1 MASEHGHRERAPGEH
16 GHDRDEIRR
25 RLNSG
30 PRVSYLRDWV
40 YGGIDGAVTTFA
52 IVAGVVGADLSTRVI
67 LILGAANLF
76 ADGFSM
82 AAANYSSTRTEI
94 DEYAH
99 IRDMEERH
107 VDRFPDGER
116 EEVRQLFAAKGF
128 RGDDLERVVEVITS
142 DRKRWIETMMA
153 EEHGLPLVRRSAW
166 KSALSTFAAFLICG
180 SVPLIPFLLGAPAT
194 FWLSTILTG
203 MTFFAIGSIRSVW
216 APKPFWMTGIETT
229 TIGLVAAGVAY
240 GVGHVLAG
248 IAA

>member
-1 MASEHGHRERAPGEH
+1 MLVHDHGAGEH
-16 GHDRDEIRR
+16 GHGREEIRH

-52 IVAGVVGADLSTRVI
+52 IVAGVVGADLSNGVI

-82 AAANYSSTRTEI
+82 AAANYSATRTEI

-99 IRDMEERH
+99 IREMEERH
-107 VDRFPDGER
+107 IEHFPDGER

-128 RGDDLERVVEVITS
+128 RGDDLERVVEVITA

-153 EEHGLPLVRRSAW
+153 EEHGLPRVRRRAW
-166 KSALSTFAAFLICG
+166 KAAVATFLAFLVCG
-180 SVPLIPFLLGAPAT
+180 SVPLAPFVLGIPVS
-194 FWLSTILTG
+194 FWASTVLTG
-203 MTFFAIGSIRSVW
+203 ITFFAIGSIRSNW
-216 APKPFWMTGIETT
+216 SPSPFWLTGLETT
-229 TIGLVAAGVAY
+229 TIGLIAAGVAY
-240 GVGHVLAG
+240 AVGHLLASL
-248 IAA
+248 AH